1 MFHQKIEDS
10 LIYEGVE
17 IVPQQNQTKIIC
29 KLYMD
34 NISVALDNLNLKIK
48 DKSYVPLRLEK
59 RWQTIIP

>member
-1 MFHQKIEDS
+1 MSRQKIEDS

-48 DKSYVPLRLEK
+48 NKSYVPLRLEK